1 MKTKL
6 ALFVL
11 FFSCNAIGQL
21 LQWNTFGNSGT
32 ETTEPS
38 ATNNANIAAA
48 TLNYVGSLVNPAGNL
63 NRFGGNNWAIG
74 ALSTSNYIQFTVTP
88 NSGFSFSPTSFVFS
102 WDRSAGGPS
111 NVALR
116 SSVDGYASNL
126 GTVAVAASLN
136 TGYTISIVGLNNL
149 TTATTFRLY
158 GYGATGATG
167 TGGFDCGLSAY
178 NVILNGTT
186 ASTAQPE
193 MNVVGNGSNIL
204 DNDLLPSGAD
214 HTDFGASL
222 VGVSFVRTFTIQN
235 VAGATGDLNLTGAPA
250 VVAISGANAAD
261 FVVTQN
267 PAPTTI
273 VGASTTFQITF
284 TPSAAGVRSA
294 SLTIPNNDNNE
305 NPYNFN
311 IQGTGTACTSAVI
324 STVFPLSGPAG
335 TVVAITASSGSLL
348 GATAKFSGIAAL
360 VVSSSATQLFV
371 TVPAGATTG
380 NLVVSNATSC
390 PSLPITFT
398 VVSSVSSG
406 CQGVVSNDL
415 IIYEV
420 HDEFSLDGGTITI
433 FNGTASTKNM
443 SDYRFYRTGNQNDGN
458 EIDYGNLTGSIAPGA
473 LGIIKVNVGSCGPT
487 ATNGAIDN
495 GFNENDGLQLR
506 ASNGTTIIDDV
517 DAYVT
522 QKGYYMKRNVGA
534 YTARTSYVAADWTTI
549 TLAAGV
555 CDPGLATGAPVI
567 AGSGAVPT
575 IVTQPTLAVSCTSS
589 SATLSVTATEGFNL
603 VGDLKELAYEWY
615 VVAPNAVAWSLISI
629 TGNYADTDANLS
641 TLNIASLT
649 GLNGYQYYCRV
660 KENDNTCYIATN
672 AVKINNGTLIWNGT
686 DWRDTNNIVGI
697 PSINKIATIN
707 GTYNTLTNGSFDC
720 CSLVVN
726 NGFTATIAANTYIN
740 VQNNITMVGTGNLIV
755 DDNGS
760 LVQVS
765 DTGVNTGSIS
775 VNRIH
780 TVKKFDYVYLAS
792 PVNNFPLTSVSPT
805 TSTAHLW
812 KWIPTIGGFFGNWVN
827 TTENMITGKG
837 YIVRGP
843 SGFSNTVAA
852 DYTVP
857 YRNVPN
863 NGVVAVDVERGG
875 YTGAD
880 YPNPNPAITVPV
892 NRYDDNWNLVGNP
905 YPSAIDAKAFM
916 TYNTN
921 IEGVIRI
928 WTHGNLPSAAVTNPF
943 YGSFA
948 YNYTASDF
956 ILYNLTGPST
966 QNGYNGYVPSGQ
978 GFFVAMLDGPADAT
992 QKVYFNNA
1000 MRSKTFDNSQFF
1012 RLNGHSHANSTSDKN
1027 RIWLDLVGPNETVS
1041 RTLVGYVDGAT
1052 FEKDRLYDAN
1062 LKFDS
1067 TQNFYSLIDGEAMN
1081 IQGRP
1086 IPFDGS
1092 DKVPLGIKVAAANTY
1107 KIAIASVDGLFQNRN
1122 RPIYLE
1128 DKELHIIHNLKQEPY
1143 TFSTSVGRFDN
1154 RFILR
1159 FKNNS
1164 LSQRDSYEPMS
1175 LITVS
1180 SNSSEIIVDSDSE
1193 NINAILI
1200 YDLLGR
1206 ELFAIKDV
1214 NAAFHTIS
1222 NLNASQQT
1230 LIVKVVLA
1238 NGITETSKVV
1248 H

>member
-1 MKTKL
+1 MKVKIVIL
-6 ALFVL
+6 FLFVHIL
-11 FFSCNAIGQL
+11 SYSQL
-21 LQWNTFGNSGT
+21 LQWNTFGNTGL
-32 ETTEPS
+32 ETTELS
-38 ATNNANIAAA
+38 VTNNVNLSSS
-48 TLNYVGSLVNPAGNL
+48 TLNLTGSVVAPAGNL

-88 NSGFSFSPTSFVFS
+88 NSGFSFTPTSFVFS
-102 WDRSAGGPS
+102 WDRSASGPS

-116 SSVDGYASNL
+116 SSVDGYVADL

-136 TGYTISIVGLNNL
+136 TGYSISIAGLNNL

-167 TGGFDCGLSAY
+167 TGGFDCGLSSY

-222 VGVSFVRTFTIQN
+222 VGVSFARTFTIQN
-235 VAGATGDLNLTGAPA
+235 VAGATADLNLTGAPA

-261 FVVTQN
+261 FVVSQN

-324 STVFPLSGPAG
+324 STVFPLSGPVG

-348 GATAKFSGIAAL
+348 GATAKFNGVSGV

-380 NLVVSNATSC
+380 NLVVSNAALC

-398 VVSSVSSG
+398 VISSVSSG

-473 LGIIKVNVGSCGPT
+473 LGIIKVSVGSCGP
-487 ATNGAIDN
+487 ASTNGTIDN

-506 ASNGTTIIDDV
+506 MSDGVTVVDDV

-522 QKGYYMKRNVGA
+522 MKGYYMKRNVGA

-555 CDPGLATGAPVI
+555 CAPGLATAAPVI
-567 AGSGAVPT
+567 AGSGAVPS
-575 IVTQPTLAVSCTSS
+575 IVTHPTLALSCTSS
-589 SATLSVTATEGFNL
+589 SATLSVSATEGFNL
-603 VGDLKELAYEWY
+603 VGDIKELAYEWY

-629 TGNYADTDANLS
+629 SGNYADTDANPS

-660 KENDNTCYIATN
+660 KENDNTCYIASN

-697 PSINKIATIN
+697 PSITKIATIN
-707 GTYNTLTNGSFDC
+707 GTYNTFTNGSFDC
-720 CSLVVN
+720 CSLIVN
-726 NGFTATIAANTYIN
+726 NGYTATIAANTYIN
-740 VQNNITMVGTGNLIV
+740 VQNNVTMVGTGNLIV

-775 VNRIH
+775 LNRIH

-805 TSTAHLW
+805 TSSAFLW
-812 KWIPTIGGFFGNWVN
+812 KWIPTVGGFFGNWVN

-843 SGFSNTVAA
+843 SGFNNTTAA

-880 YPNPNPAITVPV
+880 YPNPNPLITDLVTK
-892 NRYDDNWNLVGNP
+892 YDDNWNLVGNP

-943 YGSFA
+943 YGSFT

-956 ILYNLTGPST
+956 ILYNLTGPSV
-966 QNGYNGYVPSGQ
+966 QNGYNGYIPSGQ

-992 QKVYFNNA
+992 QKVYFNNS

-1012 RLNGHSHANSTSDKN
+1012 RLNGPSHTSNGFEKS

-1041 RTLVGYVDGAT
+1041 RTMIGYVDGAT
-1052 FEKDRLYDAN
+1052 TAKDRLYDAL
-1062 LKFDS
+1062 LKASGNQD
-1067 TQNFYSLIDGEAMN
+1067 FYSIIDNEAMN

-1086 IPFDGS
+1086 TPFDRR
-1092 DKVPLGIKVAAANTY
+1092 DKVSLGLKLTSANTY
-1107 KIAIASVDGLFQNRN
+1107 KIAISSVDGLFLNSNRA
-1122 RPIYLE
+1122 IYLE
-1128 DKELHIIHNLKQEPY
+1128 DKVLHIIHNLKQDPY
-1143 TFSTSVGRFDN
+1143 TFTSIAGKFDDRFVLRYTNSGYNSRELDDSLNMTAVAVNHDEILVEST
-1154 RFILR
+1154 
-1159 FKNNS
+1159 
-1164 LSQRDSYEPMS
+1164 
-1175 LITVS
+1175 T
-1180 SNSSEIIVDSDSE
+1180 E
-1193 NINAILI
+1193 NINKIFI

-1206 ELFAIKDV
+1206 EIYQSDEINSTDYV
-1214 NAAFHTIS
+1214 IS
-1222 NLNASQQT
+1222 NLHRTQET
-1230 LIVKVVLA
+1230 LLVKILLN
-1238 NGITETSKVV
+1238 NGLIETKKILY
-1248 H
+1248 

>member
-1 MKTKL
+1 MRLKIL
-6 ALFVL
+6 VL
-11 FFSCNAIGQL
+11 VL
-21 LQWNTFGNSGT
+21 LC
-32 ETTEPS
+32 P
-38 ATNNANIAAA
+38 I
-48 TLNYVGSLVNPAGNL
+48 
-63 NRFGGNNWAIG
+63 
-74 ALSTSNYIQFTVTP
+74 
-88 NSGFSFSPTSFVFS
+88 FSF
-102 WDRSAGGPS
+102 GQII
-111 NVALR
+111 NE
-116 SSVDGYASNL
+116 
-126 GTVAVAASLN
+126 
-136 TGYTISIVGLNNL
+136 
-149 TTATTFRLY
+149 TFNQ
-158 GYGATGATG
+158 A
-167 TGGFDCGLSAY
+167 
-178 NVILNGTT
+178 TT
-186 ASTAQPE
+186 ASTTGGTGMPA
-193 MNVVGNGSNIL
+193 NYSVGNYVLTSGTWTLNDAIANTFAGNQNSTPRALQLRSATNTSAISPTIATGGLGTISFYVCSTAAGGAVNVSWQINGGGFNAGTSFTGLTTSPVLYTLTVNDPNSNIQIRFRRTAGTVVIDDVL
-204 DNDLLPSGAD
+204 TTGFTNSEINLQGNGTNIVDGDLTPSTVDNTDFDLVPVGNSVIKSFVIQNSGA
-214 HTDFGASL
+214 GIL
-222 VGVSFVRTFTIQN
+222 I
-235 VAGATGDLNLTGAPA
+235 LTGSSPY
-250 VVAISGANAAD
+250 VTISGANAAD
-261 FVVTQN
+261 FSVSILPVS
-267 PAPTTI
+267 PVAA
-273 VGASTTFQITF
+273 GGSTTFEITF
-284 TPSAAGVRSA
+284 TPSAGGLRTAALS
-294 SLTIPNNDNNE
+294 IFNNDADE

-311 IQGTGTACTSAVI
+311 IQGIGTTCTSAAI
-324 STVFPLSGPAG
+324 SSVFPLSGPQG
-335 TVVAITASSGSLL
+335 TIVTITASSGNLT
-348 GATAKFSGIAAL
+348 GATAKVGGVNATVL
-360 VVSSSATQLFV
+360 SSMSTQLV
-371 TVPAGATTG
+371 IVVPAGASSGGIVITDAQPCAVTTAFTFITKD
-380 NLVVSNATSC
+380 LTSC
-390 PSLPITFT
+390 EG
-398 VVSSVSSG
+398 SSG
-406 CQGVVSNDL
+406 VYTDLMISEIYDAQAGSGGVIEL
-415 IIYEV
+415 Y
-420 HDEFSLDGGTITI
+420 
-433 FNGTASTKNM
+433 NGTASP
-443 SDYRFYRTGNQNDGN
+443 
-458 EIDYGNLTGSIAPGA
+458 IDMGAGIYKLRRYANFADVTPSIQVSLTGVINSGQIILVRADATVTCAAQVGTPYATLGSGFNA
-473 LGIIKVNVGSCGPT
+473 DDRIDLTKSAANTVVDQIRTRNNTGFSMIRVSPTGPSATFVDTDWNSTDTENCANLGIFDSTP
-487 ATNGAIDN
+487 
-495 GFNENDGLQLR
+495 
-506 ASNGTTIIDDV
+506 
-517 DAYVT
+517 
-522 QKGYYMKRNVGA
+522 
-534 YTARTSYVAADWTTI
+534 
-549 TLAAGV
+549 
-555 CDPGLATGAPVI
+555 PVPPSI
-567 AGSGAVPT
+567 SV
-575 IVTQPTLAVSCTSS
+575 QPSVSLSCTSTNAS
-589 SATLSVTATEGFNL
+589 LSVTAAEGFAGSNP
-603 VGDLKELAYEWY
+603 LAYQWY
-615 VVAPNAVAWSLISI
+615 VVAPSTTVWSALTNGGVYSGATSATLTIS
-629 TGNYADTDANLS
+629 S
-641 TLNIASLT
+641 IA
-649 GLNGYQYYCRV
+649 GLNGYQYYCQVR
-660 KENDNTCYIATN
+660 ENTSTCYFATV
-672 AVKINNGTLIWNGT
+672 AVQISNGTLIWNGSA
-686 DWRDTNNIVGI
+686 WRDTNNVVGV
-697 PSINKIATIN
+697 PSITKAATIN

-740 VQNNITMVGTGNLIV
+740 VQNNITMVGSGNLIV

-812 KWIPTIGGFFGNWVN
+812 KWIPTFGGFFGNWVN

-948 YNYTASDF
+948 YNYTSSDF

-1012 RLNGHSHANSTSDKN
+1012 RLNGHSNANSTSDKN

-1062 LKFDS
+1062 LKFDT

-1154 RFILR
+1154 RFVLR

-1164 LSQRDSYEPMS
+1164 LSQRDSDEPMS
-1175 LITVS
+1175 VITVS

-1193 NINAILI
+1193 NINTLLI

-1206 ELFAIKDV
+1206 ELYAIKDV

>member
-1092 DKVPLGIKVAAANTY
+1092 DKVPLGIKVAATNTY

-1164 LSQRDSYEPMS
+1164 LSQRDSDEPMS